1 MPVVLDLKERGT
13 PNRYDG
19 LANVVLL
26 KTADVWKIAAFNMDD
41 QIELQNAC
49 EPDPRGKLL
58 GVRTE
63 QGQRRRP
70 DRAWQ
75 CFDRLHA
82 VQAART
88 AFVRRVEL
96 VAKARSYFEPS
107 FIRPR
112 TSAKRTQ
119 APKYSNV

>member
-1 MPVVLDLKERGT
+1 
-13 PNRYDG
+13 
-19 LANVVLL
+19 
-26 KTADVWKIAAFNMDD
+26 MDD

-88 AFVRRVEL
+88 DFVRRVEL
-96 VAKARSYFEPS
+96 VVKARSYFEPS
-107 FIRPR
+107 FVGPR

-119 APKYSNV
+119 APNIPMYRYQQIDGLSRVSFAMRPPHSVQKRA